1 MTTSF
6 CSICQDSKFPSFS
19 LAGII
24 FLLTVLL
31 MLGCGEQQQD
41 DEYTD
46 AMAEEHQNDTPEANA
61 SWYEPTGDITTQN
74 VAYYDDVQGFMAEP
88 DGSEGQD
95 LPGVILIHEWWGLN
109 DNIRMMSRRLA
120 EEGFRVLAVDL
131 YEGEVAESSDQA
143 RELMQAAMQ
152 NPDNGL
158 AHLQAA
164 ADFMNENTNGK
175 VGLMG
180 WCFGGA
186 WTLNGAI
193 AMSDKLDA
201 GVIYYGRVNTNPEEL
216 DTINIPLLGIF
227 GEEDGGIPVENVR
240 EFETQLSELGKNAE
254 IHIYE
259 GADHAFANPSGNRYE
274 PEAAA
279 DAWDKTLGFLN
290 ETLK

>member
-1 MTTSF
+1 MKATSPLLN
-6 CSICQDSKFPSFS
+6 DSKFPSFS
-19 LAGII
+19 IIGAI
-24 FLLTVLL
+24 FLLSALL
-31 MLGCGEQQQD
+31 LLSCGGNSES

-46 AMAEEHQNDTPEANA
+46 AMAEQHSDDVPEANA
-61 SWYEPTGDITTQN
+61 SWYEPTGDVNTREVT
-74 VAYYDDVQGFMAEP
+74 YYNDIQGYMAEP
-88 DGSEGQD
+88 AGAGDD
-95 LPGVILIHEWWGLN
+95 LPGMILIHEWWGLN

-120 EEGFRVLAVDL
+120 EEGYRVLAVDL
-131 YEGEVAESSDQA
+131 YGGEVAESPEQA

-152 NPDNGL
+152 STENGV
-158 AHLQAA
+158 ANLQAA
-164 ADFMNENTNGK
+164 ADFMNEAGNGK
-175 VGLMG
+175 TGIMG

-216 DTINIPLLGIF
+216 DNINIPLLGIF
-227 GEEDGGIPVENVR
+227 GAEDGGIPVENVR
-240 EFETQLSELGKNAE
+240 EFEEQLSELGKDAE

-279 DAWDKTLGFLN
+279 DAWQKTLDFLN

>member
-1 MTTSF
+1 MKATS
-6 CSICQDSKFPSFS
+6 SLIKDSKFPSFS
-19 LAGII
+19 II
-24 FLLTVLL
+24 GAILLISTLL
-31 MLGCGEQQQD
+31 LISCGGDSESE
-41 DEYTD
+41 EYSD
-46 AMAEEHQNDTPEANA
+46 AMAEQHSDDTPEANA
-61 SWYEPTGDITTQN
+61 SWYEPTGDVNTEEVTYFNDI
-74 VAYYDDVQGFMAEP
+74 QGYLAEP
-88 DGSEGQD
+88 AGAVDD

-120 EEGFRVLAVDL
+120 EEGYRVLAVDL
-131 YEGEVAESSDQA
+131 YGGQVAETSEQA
-143 RELMQAAMQ
+143 RGLMQSAMQ
-152 NPDNGL
+152 NPENGV
-158 AHLQAA
+158 ANLQAA
-164 ADFMNENTNGK
+164 ADFMNEAGNGK
-175 VGLMG
+175 TGIMG

-216 DTINIPLLGIF
+216 ANIDIPLLGIF
-227 GEEDGGIPVENVR
+227 GEQDGGIPVENVR
-240 EFETQLSELGKNAE
+240 EFEQQLTELGKDAQ

-279 DAWDKTLGFLN
+279 DAWQKTLNFLN